1 ELRIQNW
8 QASKTNTIYVSY
20 ETHPP
25 PSTAGTYIRA
35 RRKSPAALLAEI
47 EQAVKQSP
55 AQRALLIFDTLYP
68 LCTLPSP
75 FNLSTYLST
84 LISLAANLSLVAVY
98 HLDIPIPRLPHYEA
112 PHTDADVYAPLPLT
126 VLRYLATTILTTH
139 SVSHLLAKKRARE
152 RSLPEPVFGMEEE
165 LEGVIVGLPVV
176 DAGAPGMVVEMEHR
190 RKSGR
195 SMGDHAKIFVPTAP
209 EFAPEKAVMLEDHA
223 LFRKPDQKEDDR
235 VEDEG
240 QMPPTFDLG
249 LTERQRRARDGVVLP
264 YFDAQKAEGGG
275 GGGRILYEM
284 GAEDDFDEEED
295 EI

>member
-1 ELRIQNW
+1 M
-8 QASKTNTIYVSY
+8 
-20 ETHPP
+20 
-25 PSTAGTYIRA
+25 
-35 RRKSPAALLAEI
+35 
-47 EQAVKQSP
+47 
-55 AQRALLIFDTLYP
+55 
-68 LCTLPSP
+68 
-75 FNLSTYLST
+75 
-84 LISLAANLSLVAVY
+84 
-98 HLDIPIPRLPHYEA
+98 
-112 PHTDADVYAPLPLT
+112 
-126 VLRYLATTILTTH
+126 
-139 SVSHLLAKKRARE
+139 SHLLAKKKARE

-165 LEGVIVGLPVV
+165 LEGVIVGLPGV

-209 EFAPEKAVMLEDHA
+209 DFSPEKAVMLEDHP
-223 LFRKPDQKEDDR
+223 LFRKPEQNEDER
-235 VEDEG
+235 GEDEG
-240 QMPPTFDLG
+240 QMPSTFDLG